1 MRLNKEEF
9 VKYVRTYQ
17 DMLDRSIA
25 VSNLMGISHDNWVV
39 SDFAMKYYDF
49 LHDMCELPINDK
61 IGSDL
66 DWWCF
71 ETDFGRVNNTEVVIE
86 GKAGDKLHMWINT
99 PEDLYDY
106 IMQYVI
112 EK

>member
-49 LHDMCELPINDK
+49 FHE
-61 IGSDL
+61 
-66 DWWCF
+66 
-71 ETDFGRVNNTEVVIE
+71 
-86 GKAGDKLHMWINT
+86 
-99 PEDLYDY
+99 
-106 IMQYVI
+106 
-112 EK
+112 